1 MPPRHLECPGCQRIL
16 RTRTEVHDDDS
27 ENDHLYLM
35 EASAFLHGMVKIG
48 RSHDPGK
55 RACALHE
62 GMPFH
67 MKIVC
72 VYESKG
78 HREKDVHNALR
89 PFRVDGSP
97 GVEWY
102 KLSVAEAYRAIGAI
116 LFEENEAAN

>member
-1 MPPRHLECPGCQRIL
+1 MECPGCQRIM
-16 RTRTEVHDDDS
+16 RTRTEVHDDAS

-35 EASAFLHGMVKIG
+35 EASDFLHGMVKIG
-48 RSHDPGK
+48 RSHDAGE
-55 RACALHE
+55 RACALHQ

-67 MKIVC
+67 MKIIC

-89 PFRVDGSP
+89 PFRIDGSP

-102 KLSVAEAYRAIGAI
+102 KLSLKEAYRAIGAI
-116 LFEENEAAN
+116 LFDEEEAAS